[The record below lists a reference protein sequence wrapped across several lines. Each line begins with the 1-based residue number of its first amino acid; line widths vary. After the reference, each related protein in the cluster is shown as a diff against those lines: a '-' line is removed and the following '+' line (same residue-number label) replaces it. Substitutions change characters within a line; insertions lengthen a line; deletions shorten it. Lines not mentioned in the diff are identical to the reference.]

1 MTQISGDLWLPSP
14 VYKRVSLIHGVPGA
28 HKSRSKKII
37 SFLLTKENFLYLL
50 ELFPSNSRGRS
61 LKVILCD
68 PMNGSPIN
76 FFENQTSRL
85 TRAVRLVRTTLLES
99 LILAQSERWRHG

>member
-1 MTQISGDLWLPSP
+1 MARISSALWRFSPVSKRVLGDLL
-14 VYKRVSLIHGVPGA
+14 RFGVL
-28 HKSRSKKII
+28 SFYREKKI
-37 SFLLTKENFLYLL
+37 SFHLTKENLLYLL

>member
-1 MTQISGDLWLPSP
+1 M
-14 VYKRVSLIHGVPGA
+14 
-28 HKSRSKKII
+28 KKIFI
-37 SFLLTKENFLYLL
+37 TLDDWVLS
-50 ELFPSNSRGRS
+50 LFVGTLSLKFEGRS

-85 TRAVRLVRTTLLES
+85 TRAVRLFARTLLVS

>member
-1 MTQISGDLWLPSP
+1 
-14 VYKRVSLIHGVPGA
+14 
-28 HKSRSKKII
+28 
-37 SFLLTKENFLYLL
+37 
-50 ELFPSNSRGRS
+50 
-61 LKVILCD
+61 
-68 PMNGSPIN
+68 MNGSPIN

>member
-1 MTQISGDLWLPSP
+1 MFLLEENIFISLDEEPLSLFVGTL
-14 VYKRVSLIHGVPGA
+14 SLI
-28 HKSRSKKII
+28 
-37 SFLLTKENFLYLL
+37 FE
-50 ELFPSNSRGRS
+50 GRS